1 MYTFIGDFE
10 MKASISDLRKRMKD
24 VKSAIDCREHVVLT
38 YRGHRFAVIVPLE
51 EEEKRKFK
59 AEDHPAFGMWAD
71 REDMADPVAYV
82 EKIRQPREF

>member
-1 MYTFIGDFE
+1 MYIFIGDFE
-10 MKASISDLRKRMKD
+10 VEASISDLRKRMKD
-24 VKSAIDCREHVVLT
+24 IKSAINQREHVVLT
-38 YRGHRFAVIVPLE
+38 YHGHKFAVMIPF
-51 EEEKRKFK
+51 EEEKKKFK